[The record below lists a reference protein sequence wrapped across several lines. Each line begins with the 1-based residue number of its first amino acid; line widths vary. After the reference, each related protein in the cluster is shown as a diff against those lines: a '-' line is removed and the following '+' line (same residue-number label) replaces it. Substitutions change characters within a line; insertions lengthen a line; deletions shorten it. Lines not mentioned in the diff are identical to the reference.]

1 MTEKEA
7 SARIKELSAEI
18 EKHSRLYYVL
28 DAPEISDYEYDM
40 MFRELKELEESF
52 PSLAD
57 PNSPTKRVGGKAA
70 KGFESVTHTVPLGS
84 LSDVFDFDEVRA
96 FVERTKAVDADCDY
110 SVECKIDGLSVA
122 LRYEMGALVRG
133 ATRGDGRVGEN
144 VTENLR
150 TIRSIPLTLDLSAL
164 PEGADGSV
172 VEVRGEVYM
181 PHSSFERLNAE
192 REKLGEALFAN
203 PRNAAAG
210 TLRQLD
216 PKVCA
221 SRGLDIFVFNY
232 QTGTLSFS
240 KHDESLDA
248 LARLGFKTI
257 PDRVTVKTADEI
269 ISRIKEIGEARG
281 TLPFDIDGVVI
292 KINDLALRRT
302 IGENSSTPKWAAAY
316 KFPPEEKETK
326 LTDIVIQ
333 VGRTGILTPNAVLE
347 PVRLAGTTV
356 SKATLHNLDFI
367 RERHIMLGDTVV
379 VRKAGD
385 IIPEVVRAVEEKR
398 DGSEKPFEMPKKCP
412 SCGEPVELDEESTG
426 SAYYCTNAD
435 CPAQL
440 MRNLIHFVS
449 KGAMD
454 IDGLGPALLEKLH
467 DVGLVGSIADIYT
480 LKAEQLAELER
491 MGEKSAANLISSI
504 EKSKSAGLARLLTA
518 LGIRQVGDK
527 AARSIA
533 AEFGDIE
540 ELFSA
545 TPERLCAIDD
555 IGGITA
561 ENIVSFFSHPQTRH
575 LVDRLRE
582 AGVVMTAEKKAASD
596 DIFAGMTFVLTGTLP
611 TMTRSE
617 ASALIE
623 SHGGKVSGSVSKKT
637 SIVVAGAEAGSKL
650 AKAESLGV
658 KVIDEEELL
667 RMTGKA

>member
-7 SARIKELSAEI
+7 AARMKHLAAEI
-18 EKHSRLYYVL
+18 TKNSRLYYDL
-28 DAPEISDYEYDM
+28 DAPVISDYDYDM
-40 MFRELKELEESF
+40 MFKELKELEEKY

-57 PNSPTKRVGGKAA
+57 PNSPTKRVGGEAA
-70 KGFESVTHTVPLGS
+70 TGFEPVTHTVPLGS

-96 FVERTKAVDADCDY
+96 FVERTKAFDAECGY

-122 LRYEMGALVRG
+122 LRYENGVLVRG

-144 VTENLR
+144 VTGNLR
-150 TIRSIPLTLDLSAL
+150 TVRSIPLTLNTEKLAGMDT
-164 PEGADGSV
+164 SV

-192 REKLGEALFAN
+192 REKRGEALFAN

-232 QTGTLSFS
+232 QTGTLNF
-240 KHDESLDA
+240 KEHDESLLA
-248 LARLGFKTI
+248 LEKLGFRII
-257 PDRVTVKTADEI
+257 PYLKVVKTADEV
-269 ISRIKEIGEARG
+269 ISQIEEIGKMRG

-292 KINDLALRRT
+292 KVNDLALRRT
-302 IGENSSTPKWAAAY
+302 IGENSATPKWAVAY

-347 PVRLAGTTV
+347 PVKLAGTTV
-356 SKATLHNLDFI
+356 SRATLHNLDFI
-367 RERHIMLGDTVV
+367 RERDIMIGDTVV
-379 VRKAGD
+379 LRKAGD
-385 IIPEVVRAVEEKR
+385 IIPEVVRAVPEKR
-398 DGSEKPFEMPKKCP
+398 DGTQVPFEMPERCP
-412 SCGEPVELDEESTG
+412 SCGEPVELDEESEG

-435 CPAQL
+435 CPAQI
-440 MRNLIHFVS
+440 MRNLIHFAS

-467 DVGLVGSIADIYT
+467 DTGLVKSIADIYSLT
-480 LKAEQLAELER
+480 AEELAGLER
-491 MGEKSAANLISSI
+491 MGEKSAAKLISSI
-504 EKSKSAGLARLLTA
+504 EKSKSAGLARLLSA

-527 AARSIA
+527 AAAVIA
-533 AEFGDIE
+533 AWFGDIE
-540 ELFSA
+540 ELFTA
-545 TPERLCAIDD
+545 APETLCEIDD
-555 IGGITA
+555 VGEITA
-561 ENIVSFFSHPQTRH
+561 ENIVSFFSHPQTRRMI
-575 LVDRLRE
+575 DRLKD
-582 AGVVMTAEKKAASD
+582 AGVVMTAEKAVAGD
-596 DIFAGMTFVLTGTLP
+596 DRFAGMTFVLTGTLP
-611 TMTRSE
+611 DMTRDE
-617 ASALIE
+617 ASALIT

-637 SIVVAGAEAGSKL
+637 SYVVAGAEAGSKL

-658 KVIDEEELL
+658 PVIDEAELL
-667 RMTGKA
+667 RMAGV

>member
-7 SARIKELSAEI
+7 AARMKHLAAEI
-18 EKHSRLYYVL
+18 TKNSRLYYDL
-28 DAPEISDYEYDM
+28 DAPVISDYDYDM
-40 MFRELKELEESF
+40 MFKELKELEEKY

-57 PNSPTKRVGGKAA
+57 PNSPTKRVGGEAA
-70 KGFESVTHTVPLGS
+70 TGFEPVTHTVPLGS

-96 FVERTKAVDADCDY
+96 FVERTKAFDAECGY

-122 LRYEMGALVRG
+122 LRYENGVLVRG

-144 VTENLR
+144 VTGNLR
-150 TIRSIPLTLDLSAL
+150 TVRSIPLTLNTEKLAGMDT
-164 PEGADGSV
+164 SV

-192 REKLGEALFAN
+192 REKRGEALFAN

-232 QTGTLSFS
+232 QTGTLDF
-240 KHDESLDA
+240 KEHDESLLA
-248 LARLGFKTI
+248 LEKLGFRII
-257 PDRVTVKTADEI
+257 PYLKVVKTADEV
-269 ISRIKEIGEARG
+269 ISQIEEIGKMRG

-292 KINDLALRRT
+292 KVNDLTLRRT
-302 IGENSSTPKWAAAY
+302 IGENSATPKWAVAY

-347 PVRLAGTTV
+347 PVKLAGTTV
-356 SKATLHNLDFI
+356 SRATLHNLDFI
-367 RERHIMLGDTVV
+367 RERDIMIGDTVV
-379 VRKAGD
+379 LRKAGD
-385 IIPEVVRAVEEKR
+385 IIPEVVRAVPEKR
-398 DGSEKPFEMPKKCP
+398 DGTQVPFEMPERCP
-412 SCGEPVELDEESTG
+412 SCGEPVELDEESEG

-435 CPAQL
+435 CPAQI
-440 MRNLIHFVS
+440 MRNLIHFAS

-467 DVGLVGSIADIYT
+467 ESGLVKSIADIYSLT
-480 LKAEQLAELER
+480 AEQLAGLER
-491 MGEKSAANLISSI
+491 MGEKSAAKLISSI
-504 EKSKSAGLARLLTA
+504 EKSKSAGLARFLSA

-527 AARSIA
+527 AAAVIA
-533 AEFGDIE
+533 ARFGDIE
-540 ELFSA
+540 ELFKA
-545 TPERLCAIDD
+545 TPETLCEIDD
-555 IGGITA
+555 VGEITA
-561 ENIVSFFSHPQTRH
+561 ENIVSFFSHPQTRRMI
-575 LVDRLRE
+575 DRLKDV
-582 AGVVMTAEKKAASD
+582 GVVMTAEKAAAGD
-596 DIFAGMTFVLTGTLP
+596 DRFAGMTFVLTGTLP
-611 TMTRSE
+611 DMTRDE
-617 ASALIE
+617 ASALIT

-637 SIVVAGAEAGSKL
+637 SYVVAGAEAGSKL

-658 KVIDEEELL
+658 PVIDEAELL
-667 RMTGKA
+667 RMTSV

>member
-7 SARIKELSAEI
+7 AARMKHLAVEI
-18 EKHSRLYYVL
+18 TKNSRLYYDL
-28 DAPEISDYEYDM
+28 DAPVISDYDYDM
-40 MFRELKELEESF
+40 MFKELKELEEKY

-57 PNSPTKRVGGKAA
+57 PNSPTKRVGGEAA
-70 KGFESVTHTVPLGS
+70 TGFEPVTHTVPLGS

-96 FVERTKAVDADCDY
+96 FVERTKAFDAECGY

-122 LRYEMGALVRG
+122 LRYENGVLVRG

-144 VTENLR
+144 VTGNLR
-150 TIRSIPLTLDLSAL
+150 TVRSIPLTLNTEKLAGMDT
-164 PEGADGSV
+164 SV

-192 REKLGEALFAN
+192 REKRGEALFAN

-232 QTGTLSFS
+232 QTGTLDF
-240 KHDESLDA
+240 KEHDESLLA
-248 LARLGFKTI
+248 LEKLGFRII
-257 PDRVTVKTADEI
+257 PYLKVVKTADEV
-269 ISRIKEIGEARG
+269 ISQIEEIGKMRG

-292 KINDLALRRT
+292 KVNDLALRRT
-302 IGENSSTPKWAAAY
+302 IGENSATPKWAVAY

-347 PVRLAGTTV
+347 PVKLAGTTV
-356 SKATLHNLDFI
+356 SRATLHNLDFI
-367 RERHIMLGDTVV
+367 RERNIMIGDTVV
-379 VRKAGD
+379 LRKAGD
-385 IIPEVVRAVEEKR
+385 IIPEVVRAVPEKR
-398 DGSEKPFEMPKKCP
+398 DGTQVPFEMPERCP
-412 SCGEPVELDEESTG
+412 SCGEPVELDEESEG

-435 CPAQL
+435 CPAQI
-440 MRNLIHFVS
+440 MRNLIHFAS

-467 DVGLVGSIADIYT
+467 ESGLVKSIADIYSLT
-480 LKAEQLAELER
+480 AEQLAGLER
-491 MGEKSAANLISSI
+491 MGEKSAAKLISSI
-504 EKSKSAGLARLLTA
+504 EKSKSAGLARLLSA

-527 AARSIA
+527 AAAVIA
-533 AEFGDIE
+533 ARFGDIE
-540 ELFSA
+540 ELFKA
-545 TPERLCAIDD
+545 TPETLCEIDD
-555 IGGITA
+555 VGEITA
-561 ENIVSFFSHPQTRH
+561 ENIVSFFSHPQTRRMI
-575 LVDRLRE
+575 DRLKDV
-582 AGVVMTAEKKAASD
+582 GVVMTAEEAAAGD
-596 DIFAGMTFVLTGTLP
+596 DRFAGMTFVLTGTLP
-611 TMTRSE
+611 DMTRDE
-617 ASALIE
+617 ASALIT

-637 SIVVAGAEAGSKL
+637 SYVVAGAEAGSKL

-658 KVIDEEELL
+658 PVIDEAELL
-667 RMTGKA
+667 RMTSV

>member
-7 SARIKELSAEI
+7 AARMKHLAAEI
-18 EKHSRLYYVL
+18 TKNSRLYYDL
-28 DAPEISDYEYDM
+28 DAPVISDYDYDM
-40 MFRELKELEESF
+40 MFKELKELEEKY

-57 PNSPTKRVGGKAA
+57 PNSPTKRVGGEAA
-70 KGFESVTHTVPLGS
+70 TGFEPVTHTVPLGS

-96 FVERTKAVDADCDY
+96 FVERTKAFDAECGY

-122 LRYEMGALVRG
+122 LRYENGVLVRG

-144 VTENLR
+144 VTGNLR
-150 TIRSIPLTLDLSAL
+150 TVRSIPLTLNTEKLAGMDT
-164 PEGADGSV
+164 SV

-192 REKLGEALFAN
+192 REKRGEALFAN

-232 QTGTLSFS
+232 QTGTLDF
-240 KHDESLDA
+240 KEHDESLLA
-248 LARLGFKTI
+248 LEKLGFRII
-257 PDRVTVKTADEI
+257 PYLKVVKTADEV
-269 ISRIKEIGEARG
+269 ISQIEEIGKMRG

-292 KINDLALRRT
+292 KVNDLALRRT
-302 IGENSSTPKWAAAY
+302 IGENSATPKWAVAY

-347 PVRLAGTTV
+347 PVKLAGTTV
-356 SKATLHNLDFI
+356 SRATLHNLDFI
-367 RERHIMLGDTVV
+367 RERDIMIGDTVV
-379 VRKAGD
+379 LRKAGD
-385 IIPEVVRAVEEKR
+385 IIPEVVRAVPEKR
-398 DGSEKPFEMPKKCP
+398 DGTQAPFEMPERCP
-412 SCGEPVELDEESTG
+412 SCGEPVELDEESEG

-435 CPAQL
+435 CPAQI
-440 MRNLIHFVS
+440 MRNLIHFAS

-467 DVGLVGSIADIYT
+467 DTGLVKSIADIYSLT
-480 LKAEQLAELER
+480 AEQLAGLER
-491 MGEKSAANLISSI
+491 MGEKSAAKLISSI
-504 EKSKSAGLARLLTA
+504 EKSKSAGLARFLSA

-527 AARSIA
+527 AAAVIA
-533 AEFGDIE
+533 ARFGDIE
-540 ELFSA
+540 ELFKA
-545 TPERLCAIDD
+545 TPETLCEIDD
-555 IGGITA
+555 VGEITA
-561 ENIVSFFSHPQTRH
+561 ENIVSFFSHPQTRRMI
-575 LVDRLRE
+575 DRLKNV
-582 AGVVMTAEKKAASD
+582 GVVMTAEKAAAGD
-596 DIFAGMTFVLTGTLP
+596 DRFAGMTFVLTGTLP
-611 TMTRSE
+611 DMTRDE
-617 ASALIE
+617 ASALIT

-637 SIVVAGAEAGSKL
+637 SYVVAGAEAGSKL

-658 KVIDEEELL
+658 PVIDEAELL
-667 RMTGKA
+667 RMTSV

>member
-7 SARIKELSAEI
+7 AARMKHLAAEI
-18 EKHSRLYYVL
+18 TKNSRLYYDL
-28 DAPEISDYEYDM
+28 DAPVISDYDYDM
-40 MFRELKELEESF
+40 MFKELKELEGKY

-57 PNSPTKRVGGKAA
+57 PNSPTKRVGGEAA
-70 KGFESVTHTVPLGS
+70 TGFEPVTHTVPLGS

-96 FVERTKAVDADCDY
+96 FVERTKAFDAECGY

-122 LRYEMGALVRG
+122 LRYENGVLVRG

-144 VTENLR
+144 VTGNLR
-150 TIRSIPLTLDLSAL
+150 TVRSIPLTLNTEKLAGMDT
-164 PEGADGSV
+164 SV

-192 REKLGEALFAN
+192 REKRGEALFAN

-232 QTGTLSFS
+232 QTGTLDF
-240 KHDESLDA
+240 KEHDESLLA
-248 LARLGFKTI
+248 LEKLGFRII
-257 PDRVTVKTADEI
+257 PYLKVVKTADEV
-269 ISRIKEIGEARG
+269 ISQIEEIGKMRG

-292 KINDLALRRT
+292 KVNDLALRRT
-302 IGENSSTPKWAAAY
+302 IGENSATPKWAVAY

-347 PVRLAGTTV
+347 PVKLAGTTV
-356 SKATLHNLDFI
+356 SRATLHNLDFI
-367 RERHIMLGDTVV
+367 RERDIMIGDTVV
-379 VRKAGD
+379 LRKAGD
-385 IIPEVVRAVEEKR
+385 IIPEVVRAVPEKR
-398 DGSEKPFEMPKKCP
+398 DGTQVPFEMPERCP
-412 SCGEPVELDEESTG
+412 SCGEPVELDEESEG

-435 CPAQL
+435 CPAQI
-440 MRNLIHFVS
+440 MRNLIHFAS

-467 DVGLVGSIADIYT
+467 ESELVKSIADIYSLT
-480 LKAEQLAELER
+480 AEQLAGLER
-491 MGEKSAANLISSI
+491 MGEKSAAKLISSI
-504 EKSKSAGLARLLTA
+504 EKSKSAGLARLLSA

-527 AARSIA
+527 AAAVIA
-533 AEFGDIE
+533 ARFGDIE
-540 ELFSA
+540 ELFKA
-545 TPERLCAIDD
+545 TPETLCEIDD
-555 IGGITA
+555 VGEITA
-561 ENIVSFFSHPQTRH
+561 ENIVSFFSHPQTRRMI
-575 LVDRLRE
+575 DRLKNV
-582 AGVVMTAEKKAASD
+582 GVVMTAEKAAAGD
-596 DIFAGMTFVLTGTLP
+596 DRFAGMTFVLTGTLP
-611 TMTRSE
+611 DMTRDE
-617 ASALIE
+617 ASALIT

-637 SIVVAGAEAGSKL
+637 SYVVAGAEAGSKL

-658 KVIDEEELL
+658 PVIDEAELL
-667 RMTGKA
+667 RMTSV